1 MCELLLIT
9 SHYTLSL
16 SISNN
21 FIVGLIYFF
30 IIFYLF
36 IYYTLLCN
44 YSAPL

>member
-9 SHYTLSL
+9 SHYTPSL

-30 IIFYLF
+30 N
-36 IYYTLLCN
+36 LL
-44 YSAPL
+44 AELI